1 MVSKLPKCFF
11 NFRWNFQRTFL
22 TSKKCW
28 QLDTIKRGSNKKR
41 KTRLLLAAMEAFVD
55 LKSESV
61 EQTRSK
67 NMTIRHTSR
76 RAVAPTVVQSSD
88 SKGQLPPEVRWL
100 FCRLLYSTVVG
111 LHDIA
116 GDVYHQSIIT
126 FPAPV
131 SGIDIHIGSEHWCFS
146 LETLEHRYHIGR
158 FSRIGRTLVNWSG
171 NAQHSGCSR

>member
-1 MVSKLPKCFF
+1 MAAIKNVKHVYYLLLWMHLRIL
-11 NFRWNFQRTFL
+11 NQNLWN
-22 TSKKCW
+22 
-28 QLDTIKRGSNKKR
+28 KRG
-41 KTRLLLAAMEAFVD
+41 V
-55 LKSESV
+55 
-61 EQTRSK
+61 K

-88 SKGQLPPEVRWL
+88 SKGQLPLEVRWL

-131 SGIDIHIGSEHWCFS
+131 SGIDIHIGSEYRCFS
-146 LETLEHRYHIGR
+146 LETSNIDIISAVLAE
-158 FSRIGRTLVNWSG
+158 SAEL
-171 NAQHSGCSR
+171 